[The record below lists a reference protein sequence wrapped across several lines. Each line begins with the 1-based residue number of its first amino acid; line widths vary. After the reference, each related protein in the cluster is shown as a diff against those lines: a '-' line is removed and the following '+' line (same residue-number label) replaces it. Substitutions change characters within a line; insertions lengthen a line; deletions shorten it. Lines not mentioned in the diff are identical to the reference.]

1 MRAGN
6 VISIS
11 KEAFLKLAPRGLILE
26 AESVYFMYD
35 SNAPTF
41 PSRYSDYIPGYV
53 YKDKLS
59 DSVVNPING
68 LWNYFLYPNLKFT
81 VIQPPVLPISKPK
94 DLHDS

>member
-11 KEAFLKLAPRGLILE
+11 KEDFLKLAPRGLILE

-41 PSRYSDYIPGYV
+41 PSRYSD
-53 YKDKLS
+53 
-59 DSVVNPING
+59 
-68 LWNYFLYPNLKFT
+68 
-81 VIQPPVLPISKPK
+81 
-94 DLHDS
+94 

>member
-1 MRAGN
+1 MKAGN

-35 SNAPTF
+35 SNAPMF
-41 PSRYSDYIPGYV
+41 HSYYSYYIPGYV
-53 YKDKLS
+53 YKDTLS
-59 DSVVNPING
+59 DSVVNPINM
-68 LWNYFLYPNLKFT
+68 LWDYFSYPDSKFT
-81 VIQPPVLPISKPK
+81 VIQPPVLHISKPK